1 MRKTT
6 ILLASLFLCLLAQAQ
21 EQAFRVEG
29 ILPDNSCDKRTI
41 YLVKRDLFD
50 YEKMVVLD
58 SAQVKE
64 NRFSL
69 KGSVNEEPQEA
80 SVEFATMLPTDLF
93 CLSQQTLFLEPGVIT
108 VTYDSLGA
116 TVTGTPVNERYN
128 ELLLK
133 ENRRIR
139 EQTNRIVAERDA
151 KERQGSLSNEER
163 EQYSLKLRELYVPY
177 RSLHNQFVR
186 ENIHNAAG
194 AALFFRFPLES
205 YEEADRLFLTQ
216 NVDPLLLKAYQE
228 KEERKRQEQE
238 YFQNSQKQMSEGHRY
253 REVEGMD
260 PKGNAVRLSDY
271 VKPGRVLLID
281 FWASWCGP
289 CVMEIPFL
297 KDLYQKYHAKGLD
310 IVSISLDTSKAAW
323 LRALEKQ
330 DMEWPQMSDLK
341 GWKGQAPK
349 DYGVAAIPFVL
360 LLDKNGYIVMR
371 NLHDHLLVKAV
382 EEALK

>member
-1 MRKTT
+1 MRK
-6 ILLASLFLCLLAQAQ
+6 IHLLLAGLFSCLLAQAQ
-21 EQAFRVEG
+21 EHAFRIEG
-29 ILPDNSCDKRTI
+29 ILPDNSYDKRTV
-41 YLVKRDLFD
+41 YLIKRDLFD
-50 YEKMVVLD
+50 YEKTVVLD

-69 KGSVNEEPQEA
+69 KGSLREELQEA

-93 CLSQQTLFLEPGVIT
+93 CISQQTLFLEAGVINIA
-108 VTYDSLGA
+108 YDSLGA

-139 EQTNRIVAERDA
+139 EQTNRIVAEREA
-151 KERQGSLSNEER
+151 KERQGVLSDEER
-163 EQYSLKLRELYVPY
+163 ERYSLALRNLYIPY
-177 RSLHNQFVR
+177 RGLHNQFVR

-194 AALFFRFPLES
+194 KALYFRFPPES
-205 YEEADRLFLTQ
+205 YEEPDRSYLMQ
-216 NVDPLLLKAYQE
+216 NVDPLLLKAYRE

-260 PKGNAVRLSDY
+260 PNGNAVRLSDY
-271 VKPGRVLLID
+271 VKPGRVVLID

-297 KDLYQKYHAKGLD
+297 KNLYQEYHAQGLD

-330 DMEWPQMSDLK
+330 GMEWPQMTDLK

-360 LLDKNGYIVMR
+360 LLDKSGNIVLR
-371 NLHDHLLVKAV
+371 NLHDHLLEKAV
-382 EEALK
+382 KEALE